1 MSFAYPGKLVREIL
15 VDFSRSFVVLEVKNF
30 RDRIQ
35 RGLIKSRAYVVFGS
49 TGHDDPEGMWRGDE
63 GVKEAKEVCSLF
75 LVPTF
80 VEPIYNK
87 NSGGL
92 WWDRRSV
99 FQYKLLCL
107 QL

>member
-15 VDFSRSFVVLEVKNF
+15 VDFSRCFVVLEVKNF

-35 RGLIKSRAYVVFGS
+35 RGTIKSRAYVVFWS

-63 GVKEAKEVCSLF
+63 RMKEAKEVCSLF

-80 VEPIYNK
+80 IKPIYNQ
-87 NSGGL
+87 NPGGI
-92 WWDRRSV
+92 
-99 FQYKLLCL
+99 
-107 QL
+107 